1 MKINKLK
8 IKNWRSIIDEEIQF
22 QDLIILIGQNNHGK
36 SNVLSSILFF
46 FGEIK
51 IQQLDF
57 NKDSDEIFVEI
68 EFSDLNE
75 TEKITFQ
82 KYVSSEN
89 TITVRKTAKNDLSL
103 SYNGFIQ
110 EPKLDWLKESN
121 VGTFSKREEAEK
133 LPLKQYL
140 PVAGRITKTDFITA
154 QQDYVKANFDK
165 IKFDYKLEETNFL
178 GATNVAKG
186 IFGDLFFIPSIKN
199 ASDELNPKGNSFF
212 GQLYTKVINRISEN
226 NPEFIDAKK
235 RIIELSKILNK
246 TDKNGGINKDRPK
259 ELTSLEGLL
268 DDELKSWDTK
278 IDIQITPPNVEDIFK
293 VGANV
298 SLDDGIKTDITR
310 KGHGLQRALIFALIK
325 AWAKVLKLEREEQDK
340 NESSNRKASKSTY
353 FIFEEPELFLH
364 PQAQKELFASLI
376 NLSNEES
383 QVVLCTHSSSFLD
396 LNYHK
401 SICIVKKE
409 NIEVGTKVLQFTNDI
424 FEENEDKKQFN
435 LSYWINPERSELF
448 FAKKVILVEGQ
459 TDKTILPMLAKDL
472 DIFRYD
478 FTIIDCGSKDSIPL
492 YINLL
497 NKFKIKYCVVY
508 DKDHQEGKSDQAIK
522 TADKITNIIE
532 DIIDIGLGKSMVLVN
547 DIEEELGMFE
557 KGGRNKAYAAINF
570 INSDKYALSNS
581 FRNKIISVFS
591 E

>member
-89 TITVRKTAKNDLSL
+89 TITVRKTAKKDLNL

-110 EPKLDWLKESN
+110 EPIEDWLKESN
-121 VGTFSKREEAEK
+121 IAKFIKKETAEK

-154 QQDYVKANFDK
+154 QQDYIKANFDK

-325 AWAKVLKLEREEQDK
+325 AWAKVLKSEREEEDK

-364 PQAQKELFASLI
+364 PQAQKELFASLV

-401 SICIVKKE
+401 SICIVKKD
-409 NIEVGTKVLQFTNDI
+409 NIEIGTKVLQFTNDI
-424 FEENEDKKQFN
+424 FEKTEDKKQFN

-508 DKDHQEGKSDQAIK
+508 DKDHQKNKNQQAID
-522 TADKITNIIE
+522 TADKITKIIE
-532 DIIDIGLGKSMVLVN
+532 DTTEKSYGKTVVLEN
-547 DIEEELGMFE
+547 DIEEELGMND
-557 KGGRNKAYAAINF
+557 KVKRNKAYAAINF
-570 INSDKYALSNS
+570 INSEKYELSNS
-581 FRNKIISVFS
+581 FRNKIKDVFS